1 MTFVLGL
8 TGSIGMG
15 KSTTSGFF
23 RDAGIPVWDADA
35 AVHALYAPGGA
46 AVAPLGALCPA
57 AVVDGGIERAAL
69 KDWIARDP
77 SALKQIETVVHPLVA
92 RDREQFIAHHRAEKT
107 PLLVLDVPLL
117 LESGADRLCDAVLV
131 VSADPAVQRSRVM
144 ARPGMTEAHF
154 NALLAKQMPDDR
166 KRALADH
173 LIITESLEQTARD
186 VKALISKLTAG

>member
-46 AVAPLGALCPA
+46 AVVPLGALCPA

-69 KDWIARDP
+69 KDWIACDP

-92 RDREQFIAHHRAEKT
+92 RDREQFIAHHRTEKT

-117 LESGADRLCDAVLV
+117 FESGADRLCDAVLV

-154 NALLAKQMPDDR
+154 NALLAKQMPDAR